1 MVHSARLYRLLGER
15 IRRVREAQ
23 APPMTQGRLAEVLQ
37 LQRTSVTN
45 IEAGRQK
52 PSLDTL
58 YRLCEHFSL
67 AIGEFLPDVSE
78 VVQAPS
84 EPLIIGSQ
92 RIQLG
97 AKTANLI
104 HELRALHGVA
114 DANEDGA
121 PTPQVE

>member
-1 MVHSARLYRLLGER
+1 MLNSTRLYQLLGER

-23 APPMTQGRLAEVLQ
+23 SPSMSQGRLAELLQ
-37 LQRTSVTN
+37 LQRTSITN

-78 VVQAPS
+78 VVQAPT
-84 EPLIIGSQ
+84 EPLVIGSQ
-92 RIQLG
+92 RIELG
-97 AKTANLI
+97 IKTASLI
-104 HELRALHGVA
+104 HELRAHHRSS
-114 DANEDGA
+114 EEGA
-121 PTPQVE
+121 SAPQDE